1 MEQMVS
7 QRLYLAPTGPLLVA
21 VTNLVR
27 SLSNGKVLLD
37 IPAVPPILL
46 HLHTQGEVLSQ
57 GVLGG
62 PSHLQQGVR
71 AHQKV
76 GT

>member
-37 IPAVPPILL
+37 IPAVPPVLL
-46 HLHTQGEVLSQ
+46 HLHTQGKVLSQ
-57 GVLGG
+57 GVLRG
-62 PSHLQQGVR
+62 PTHLQQGVGP
-71 AHQKV
+71 HQKV